1 MAHLFFSIVVVSLN
15 PGEKLVPTLKSV
27 LDQDYGN
34 FEIIIKDGGSTDG
47 SVEKL
52 EELPAD
58 SRIRFF
64 REPDKGIYDGMN
76 PGAFPA
82 FFKLR
87 RPALQQKRAVG
98 NSRIYRKNGERKP
111 VPHEA
116 VYFLRGSV

>member
-52 EELPAD
+52 EELRLMPLYELFGGTFQYLRD
-58 SRIRFF
+58 EPHQRSGRLPVRLF
-64 REPDKGIYDGMN
+64 RCSDGLS
-76 PGAFPA
+76 A
-82 FFKLR
+82 K
-87 RPALQQKRAVG
+87 
-98 NSRIYRKNGERKP
+98 
-111 VPHEA
+111 
-116 VYFLRGSV
+116 

>member
-1 MAHLFFSIVVVSLN
+1 MYSFNIDLSVDDLTVSLN
-15 PGEKLVPTLKSV
+15 SSSNKLVA
-27 LDQDYGN
+27 N

-76 PGAFPA
+76 QALAQLPKLKAPA
-82 FFKLR
+82 EK
-87 RPALQQKRAVG
+87 
-98 NSRIYRKNGERKP
+98 SM
-111 VPHEA
+111 
-116 VYFLRGSV
+116 